1 MQYSS
6 KTIISEKYQII
17 EKIGQGG
24 FGEVYLVEHLSLKCK
39 RAIKV
44 ISNDMPGI
52 GSTIMGEARERF
64 QIEAQLGAQL
74 THIINV
80 IQVHDF
86 IELEQG
92 GGTLILEMEYAP
104 GGTLLDRL
112 KQQDKNGKMFPLDE
126 VIRVGMGLAAGLS
139 ALHDKDIVHRDIKP
153 SNILFSKDGTVKI
166 ADFGLAQI
174 PSITSHRSEWG
185 SLARPHPGTPGWMS
199 PEQELT
205 NNYLRPPSDVYA
217 LGLVLFNM
225 LTLRHYPGQPPGTRV
240 SSLRANVPQWLD
252 ELITCMLA
260 KDPESRPWNGEQVS
274 KRLADGQVAWKVE
287 QERQSK
293 AEQQRAEEARRA
305 ENERQQK
312 ERQARQAEIEQ
323 QRQAEQERKRKDAA
337 RQRLKAWT
345 RYVGLGGMALIGV
358 ALVFGLVWGISNM
371 IGFEP
376 VAAEPTS
383 NLGIVSSKVSA
394 KDGMEMVYVPAGT
407 FSMGSN
413 AGDKDEKPVHK
424 VYLDGYWIDKY
435 EVTNVQYAKC
445 VAAGVC
451 VKPSDTQYFENS
463 QYANHPVMY
472 VSWHNANEYCEW
484 AGRRLSTEAEWEKAA
499 RGTDGRTYP
508 WGENISCEYA
518 QYSSCGGRTVE
529 VGSLPKGASPYG
541 ALDMAGNVW
550 EWVADWY
557 DAGYYSKSP
566 AENPGGPAS
575 GEYRV
580 LRGGSWLYIE
590 GGVRSADR
598 RGYSPDDASNHFFGF
613 RCASS
618 ESAP

>member
-1 MQYSS
+1 MKMQ
-6 KTIISEKYQII
+6 TLGKYELIRKLG
-17 EKIGQGG
+17 EGATA
-24 FGEVYLVEHLSLKCK
+24 EVYLANDDGLRGKVALKVLK
-39 RAIKV
+39 PALVADPTAFVRF
-44 ISNDMPGI
+44 MQ
-52 GSTIMGEARERF
+52 EAR
-64 QIEAQLGAQL
+64 
-74 THIINV
+74 T
-80 IQVHDF
+80 
-86 IELEQG
+86 
-92 GGTLILEMEYAP
+92 
-104 GGTLLDRL
+104 
-112 KQQDKNGKMFPLDE
+112 
-126 VIRVGMGLAAGLS
+126 AAGLYHPHIATVVDMDEADGRYYIAMRYVDGRS
-139 ALHDKDIVHRDIKP
+139 LDKILEEDGPLTLEETRTMAGQIAEALDFAAGKGFLHRDVKP
-153 SNILFSKDGTVKI
+153 SNILRDEKGDYYLT
-166 ADFGLAQI
+166 DFGLAV
-174 PSITSHRSEWG
+174 SMMGTGLTTHTG
-185 SLARPHPGTPGWMS
+185 TVLGTPPYIP
-199 PEQELT
+199 PEIWLGEKAEPATDQ
-205 NNYLRPPSDVYA
+205 YA
-217 LGLVLFNM
+217 LACVVYEALTGEVLFKGETPPAVM
-225 LTLRHYPGQPPGTRV
+225 TAHVLKGPKLDRLEEPWRPILRKAL
-240 SSLRANVPQWLD
+240 S
-252 ELITCMLA
+252 
-260 KDPESRPWNGEQVS
+260 KDPE
-274 KRLADGQVAWKVE
+274 
-287 QERQSK
+287 ERYEHASAFAK
-293 AEQQRAEEARRA
+293 ALEARPR
-305 ENERQQK
+305 RRWK
-312 ERQARQAEIEQ
+312 E
-323 QRQAEQERKRKDAA
+323 
-337 RQRLKAWT
+337 WM
-345 RYVGLGGMALIGV
+345 GMALIGV
-358 ALVFGLVWGISNM
+358 VLVFGLVWGISNM

-376 VAAEPTS
+376 VVAEPTS

-413 AGDKDEKPVHK
+413 DGESDEKPVHE